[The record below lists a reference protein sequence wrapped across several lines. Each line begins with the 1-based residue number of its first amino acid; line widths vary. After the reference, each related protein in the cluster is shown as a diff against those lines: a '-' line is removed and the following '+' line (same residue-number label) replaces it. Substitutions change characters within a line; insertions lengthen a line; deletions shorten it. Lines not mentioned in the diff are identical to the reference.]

1 MTLSKFTICAI
12 VHLHTVGLKGFVTLL
27 DEKGFPP
34 PNGLAV
40 GLGWYCTTTQNHFS
54 SDTQREPDSQKS
66 SFKERL
72 AQDRSASTPSAAYII
87 LYCNVRVNSSNTMS

>member
-12 VHLHTVGLKGFVTLL
+12 VHLHTVGLKEFVTLL
-27 DEKGFPP
+27 GERRFPP

-40 GLGWYCTTTQNHFS
+40 ESGWYFTMRQNHFS
-54 SDTQREPDSQKS
+54 SATQREPDSQKS

-72 AQDRSASTPSAAYII
+72 AQDTSESIPSGVYLI
-87 LYCNVRVNSSNTMS
+87 LYSMCV

>member
-1 MTLSKFTICAI
+1 MTLSKFTISAI

-27 DEKGFPP
+27 SEKGFPP
-34 PNGLAV
+34 PKGLAV
-40 GLGWYCTTTQNHFS
+40 ELGWYFTTTQNHFS

-72 AQDRSASTPSAAYII
+72 AQDRSESIPSAAYLI
-87 LYCNVRVNSSNTMS
+87 LYAMCA

>member
-1 MTLSKFTICAI
+1 VTLSKSTICAI
-12 VHLHTVGLKGFVTLL
+12 VHLHTIGLKGFVTLL

-40 GLGWYCTTTQNHFS
+40 ELGWYCTTTQDHFY

-72 AQDRSASTPSAAYII
+72 AQDTSESTPSAVYLI
-87 LYCNVRVNSSNTMS
+87 LYSMCV

>member
-12 VHLHTVGLKGFVTLL
+12 AHLHTVGLKEFVTLL
-27 DEKGFPP
+27 GEKGFPL

-40 GLGWYCTTTQNHFS
+40 ESGWYCTTTQNHFS
-54 SDTQREPDSQKS
+54 SATQREPDSQKS

-72 AQDRSASTPSAAYII
+72 AQDTSESTPSAVFLI
-87 LYCNVRVNSSNTMS
+87 LYSMCV